1 MLRHQASNITRVDV
15 VHCSGETS
23 IPRGSLGVLTLLLF
37 LRFLF
42 LLYFER
48 VPEL

>member
-1 MLRHQASNITRVDV
+1 MLRHKVSNFTRVDV

-23 IPRGSLGVLTLLLF
+23 IPHGSFGVLTLLLF
-37 LRFLF
+37 LRYLF

>member
-1 MLRHQASNITRVDV
+1 MLRHKVSNFTRVDV
-15 VHCSGETS
+15 VHCSGETY
-23 IPRGSLGVLTLLLF
+23 IPRGSLEVLTLLLF

-42 LLYFER
+42 LLHFER